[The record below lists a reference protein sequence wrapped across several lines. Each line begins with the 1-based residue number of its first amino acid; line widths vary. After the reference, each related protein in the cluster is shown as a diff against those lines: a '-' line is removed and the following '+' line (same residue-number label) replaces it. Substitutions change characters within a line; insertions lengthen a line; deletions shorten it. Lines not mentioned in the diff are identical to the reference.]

1 MVESKRSHEIESVRK
16 TSQVLWGLKEL
27 DGAGVSQLAKHLD
40 MPKTT
45 VHAHLQTLHSCELVS
60 KVKNEYR
67 IGLQF
72 VGLGEFAKNQLDLY
86 PIAKKEVDI
95 LAQESRDMAQ
105 FVIEEHGRGVY
116 LYKAEPP
123 RGVNTVA
130 GVGDRRPLHCTG
142 LGKAILSCYSEER
155 VREIVDR
162 HGMPAMTENTITD
175 PDELTNELEVVR
187 DRGYAID
194 DEEIQPGL
202 RCVAA
207 PINADNTSDV
217 GAVSVSGPTGRFK
230 RDRLET
236 ELPELVTSA
245 ANVIEI
251 NARNI

>member
-1 MVESKRSHEIESVRK
+1 
-16 TSQVLWGLKEL
+16 
-27 DGAGVSQLAKHLD
+27 
-40 MPKTT
+40 
-45 VHAHLQTLHSCELVS
+45 
-60 KVKNEYR
+60 
-67 IGLQF
+67 
-72 VGLGEFAKNQLDLY
+72 
-86 PIAKKEVDI
+86 
-95 LAQESRDMAQ
+95 MAQ